1 MKKFK
6 FIAFLLFA
14 TMLSV
19 NLTSCGDDD
28 EPGDMP
34 GPQGS
39 DKKGITVEGVSFNMI
54 KVEGGTFK
62 MGAQSTD
69 PNGENYDSESES
81 GEQPIH
87 SVTLDNYYI
96 GETEVTQELWEAVMG
111 TNPSG
116 FIGSNKPVE
125 RVSWNDCQEFINKL
139 NQLTGINFRL
149 PTEAEWE
156 YAARG
161 GNKSQGY
168 KYAGSN
174 NIGEVAWYDG
184 NAYDVGESSPDY
196 GTHQV
201 GTKAPNELGLYDMS
215 GNVWEWCSDWYGSYS
230 SSSQTNPTGPLSGSR
245 RVERGGGWGIS
256 AQYSRVAYRY
266 GTAPGTRGNVLGF
279 RLVCTSL

>member
-54 KVEGGTFK
+54 KVKGGTFL
-62 MGAQSTD
+62 MGS
-69 PNGENYDSESES
+69 NDSEAFNDEM
-81 GEQPIH
+81 PVH
-87 SVTLDNYYI
+87 SVTLSDYYI

-111 TNPSG
+111 TNPS
-116 FIGSNKPVE
+116 FFSGSNNPVE
-125 RVSWNDCQEFINKL
+125 SVSWDDCQEFIAKL
-139 NQLTGINFRL
+139 NDLTGLEFRL

-161 GNKSQGY
+161 GNKSEGY

-174 NIGEVAWYDG
+174 TIHEVAWYRA
-184 NAYDVGESSPDY
+184 NAYDVEYSSPAY
-196 GTHQV
+196 GTHSV
-201 GTKAPNELGLYDMS
+201 GTKSPNELGIYDMS
-215 GNVWEWCSDWYGSYS
+215 GNVYEWCSDWYGEYS
-230 SSSQTNPTGPLSGSR
+230 SSSQTNPTGSTSGSY
-245 RVERGGGWGIS
+245 RVARGGSFGS
-256 AQYSRVAYRY
+256 SVQYCRVASRNIS
-266 GTAPGTRGNVLGF
+266 TPDTRINPLGF
-279 RLVCTSL
+279 RLVCTGL